1 MKKTHTPEAK
11 AKIVLEALRGEETLN
26 EIASK
31 HNIHPGLLTRWKTQ
45 AIKNLP
51 QVFENENAKTCKQAK
66 EAEKEKDALYQQ
78 IGKLTTQ
85 IEWLKKK
92 SGF

>member
-1 MKKTHTPEAK
+1 MKKTHSPEAK
-11 AKIVLEALRGEETLN
+11 AKIVLEILRGEETLN

-31 HNIHPGLLTRWKTQ
+31 NNIHPILLSRWKTQ
-45 AIKNLP
+45 AINNLP
-51 QVFENENAKTCKQAK
+51 HVFESETAKARKQAK
-66 EAEKEKDALYQQ
+66 EAEKERDGLYQQ
-78 IGKLTTQ
+78 IGKLTAQ